1 MRGEAKGREYR
12 ARGGCNSPEIEVDDD
27 GDRGKVELD
36 SGSLEALGWGFWVQT
51 REGIEGYK

>member
-1 MRGEAKGREYR
+1 MDKTKG
-12 ARGGCNSPEIEVDDD
+12 GVGSLEIEVDDD
-27 GDRGKVELD
+27 GDRGKDELD